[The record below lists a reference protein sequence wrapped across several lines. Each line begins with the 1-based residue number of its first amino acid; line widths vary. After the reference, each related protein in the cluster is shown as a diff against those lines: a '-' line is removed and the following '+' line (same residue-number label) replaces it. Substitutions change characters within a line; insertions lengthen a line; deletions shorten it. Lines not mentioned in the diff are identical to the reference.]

1 MNHPTSPLHS
11 PSTAPTNTTH
21 PRRGLGWLN
30 RLLAVCLLW
39 LSAAQPGLATPLAP
53 AAPTSGAAT
62 ITVTNTNDKGPGSLR
77 QAIADAS
84 PGDTIV
90 IGVTGTIFLLSG
102 ELVISKNLT
111 IQGPGAGSLSLS
123 GEFQKRVLRV
133 TSGVTVGISQVTIKE
148 GLSETNGGGIY
159 NDGNLTLTDS
169 VVVENTSS
177 GASGTQYGGGLYST
191 GSLTLINTTVRN
203 NAISGNQ
210 PSGSAIYSTGL
221 LILNNATVYGNGGGV
236 VITSAGGARISES
249 TIHSNS
255 GSAIDSGNRT
265 LDISNTTISS
275 NSGYGIVG
283 NGAITVT
290 NVIIANNSEV
300 GISIGSGN
308 LILITSQIYKNG
320 SHGILSYGTARISG
334 STIRE
339 NGNVGIYNVNT
350 LFLEDTTVNGNINTT
365 NPYQGGGVYNSGVF
379 TATNSTITENRIG
392 NPHFCTSA
400 FGSGVFNKGIVY
412 LFNNT
417 IVNNSMTRNTNCS
430 GGFMRGGGIYSDPA
444 GTTYLRNTIVGN
456 NSANEGSDVYGTMQ
470 SEGYNFIGTVSG
482 AMILGAT
489 VGNQSG
495 DARLAPL
502 ADNGG
507 PTLTHALLSDSPA
520 IDGGKPTGCRD
531 GENVFL
537 ATDQRGAART
547 VDGNNDGSSICD
559 IGAYEFGSELVPT
572 PTPDPVS
579 APSLNSVTPTEGTS
593 AGGTSITLQG
603 GNFQSGMTVS
613 LDGAAC
619 ANVVVNNS
627 NNATCTTPS
636 HFPAVVDVAVTNPG
650 GQRAT
655 LLRGFTYRGGTASLS
670 LPDTIADSGSTV
682 QIPVQATG
690 IGGLMAVSLTVSYD
704 SGKATL
710 RNVTAGTL
718 TGGWST
724 ISNTVSSGRVQI
736 SMANPGAPAQGDGS
750 LALLHFQVTGSPGQT
765 SPLSIVGVSLN
776 DGTIPTTTTAGSLI
790 VDSLST
796 LAGQVGYWT
805 ESRPVPGVG
814 LSLTGTNSR
823 SATSDSSGLYSL
835 ADVPSGSY
843 TLSPSKSDGVGTD
856 AITSFDAS
864 LVLRHSAGVEILTGN
879 AATVADVDRSGSITP
894 MDASY
899 ILRKSVRLIDVPFPG
914 AGQVWAFAPASRSYA
929 PLTGDQSAQ
938 NFTALLLG
946 DVSGNWGSSQSQGR
960 ATPETVRLTLGEAG
974 RSGLDGHTLSLAPN
988 ATPIYSLDLILRYPP
1003 ESGATPVVAL
1013 AALSQSFALGS
1024 NSPEAGL
1031 LYSALAGVAPIQSGG
1046 DLLVIRWVDGSGNP
1060 VPGPALQ
1067 IVEARVNEGRIPA
1080 TVETSG
1086 WGQLF
1091 LPTVGR

>member
-62 ITVTNTNDKGPGSLR
+62 ITVTNTNDTGAGSLR

-90 IGVTGTIFLLSG
+90 IGVSGTIFLLSG

-111 IQGPGAGSLSLS
+111 IQGKGSLQSALS
-123 GEFQKRVLRV
+123 AEFLSRVLSV
-133 TSGVTVGISQVTIKE
+133 ASGATVQISGVSIRE
-148 GLSETNGGGIY
+148 GVATSDGGGI
-159 NDGNLTLTDS
+159 NNAGTLTLIDS
-169 VVVENTSS
+169 IVSENAVSNSS
-177 GASGTQYGGGLYST
+177 GNTGGDGIYNT
-191 GSLTLINTTVRN
+191 GSLTLIDVIVERN
-203 NAISGNQ
+203 SGNGIDNRGTLELSNSTVAKQ
-210 PSGSAIYSTGL
+210 PGFGIANVSSGQVLLRNSRIIQNTGVG
-221 LILNNATVYGNGGGV
+221 IDNAGFAVATNSSIGENTGGG
-236 VITSAGGARISES
+236 I
-249 TIHSNS
+249 SNS
-255 GSAIDSGNRT
+255 GQFT
-265 LDISNTTISS
+265 LASSTIYSNTTRPRSDK
-275 NSGYGIVG
+275 YGG
-283 NGAITVT
+283 
-290 NVIIANNSEV
+290 
-300 GISIGSGN
+300 
-308 LILITSQIYKNG
+308 
-320 SHGILSYGTARISG
+320 
-334 STIRE
+334 
-339 NGNVGIYNVNT
+339 GIYNSGS
-350 LFLEDTTVNGNINTT
+350 FTV
-365 NPYQGGGVYNSGVF
+365 
-379 TATNSTITENRIG
+379 TNSTISG
-392 NPHFCTSA
+392 NTA
-400 FGSGVFNKGIVY
+400 VY
-412 LFNNT
+412 Y
-417 IVNNSMTRNTNCS
+417 
-430 GGFMRGGGIYSDPA
+430 GGGIYTRGNLYISSTTAAQNYVTTGNAAFQGGGLFVAA
-444 GTTYLRNTIVGN
+444 GTVTIRNSIIAENRAGSGLDIDGTI
-456 NSANEGSDVYGTMQ
+456 Q
-470 SEGYNFIGTVSG
+470 SQGYNLIGNTSG
-482 AMILGAT
+482 TTILGT
-489 VGNQSG
+489 TIGNQTG
-495 DARLAPL
+495 DAKIAPL
-502 ADNGG
+502 TDNGG

-531 GENVFL
+531 GDNVFL
-537 ATDQRGAART
+537 ATDQRGSAR
-547 VDGNNDGSSICD
+547 VIDGNNDSEAICD
-559 IGAYEFGSELVPT
+559 IGAYEFDSELVVTPT
-572 PTPDPVS
+572 PTPNPVS

-603 GNFQSGMTVS
+603 GNFQSGMAVS

-619 ANVVVNNS
+619 ANVVVNNG

-682 QIPVQATG
+682 QIPIQATA

-704 SGKATL
+704 SDKATL

-736 SMANPGAPAQGDGS
+736 SMANPGTPAQGDGS